1 MDNNDQWQN
10 FQNRFM
16 DDMELGGLEQVPALS
31 GRVLRYAMIMIIK
44 YGNDGEEKVK
54 GNIQKWR

>member
-1 MDNNDQWQN
+1 
-10 FQNRFM
+10 M

-44 YGNDGEEKVK
+44 YGNDGEEKVNAK
-54 GNIQKWR
+54 HINEKFTCLHVN